1 MKYGAR
7 ELTKSAKAN
16 RTMTR
21 PIAERITLAFT
32 LALSLTGHALAQTP
46 LRVSVFQGISNMPI
60 FAAQAEGYFAR
71 HGLSVE
77 LINTRNSDDLRDGLA
92 AGSHQIAHAGVDNAV
107 ALAESG
113 KAEVAVVIGGNA
125 GFGRLITQP
134 YIAALGDLRG
144 RKVAVDAPNTAN
156 ALVLY
161 KVLQGHG
168 LARADYQVAA
178 VGGTALVV
186 EAMLKDATLAA
197 AIISPPFA
205 FRALQGGLKD
215 HGHARAANGAFQ
227 FDAGF
232 VTRPWATANAEVL
245 VRYLQSYV
253 EGVRWTLDGANR
265 SAAVAL
271 LAARLKLSAGDAA
284 QTYALIVHPE
294 TGIARDARLD
304 LSGFRNT
311 LALRA
316 EILGQWGGN
325 APPAERF
332 VDLSYYQRAL
342 DALK

>member
-1 MKYGAR
+1 
-7 ELTKSAKAN
+7 
-16 RTMTR
+16 MTR
-21 PIAERITLAFT
+21 PIAERITVA
-32 LALSLTGHALAQTP
+32 LALMLALAGQGLAQTS

-60 FAAQAEGYFAR
+60 FAAQAQGYFAR
-71 HGLSVE
+71 HGLAVE
-77 LINTRNSDDLRDGLA
+77 VINTRNSDDLRDGLA
-92 AGSHQIAHAGVDNAV
+92 AGSHQIAHSGVDNAV

-113 KAEVAVVIGGNA
+113 KADVAVVIGGNA

-134 YIAALGDLRG
+134 AIATLEALRG
-144 RKVAVDAPNTAN
+144 RRVAVDAPNTAN

-168 LARADYQVAA
+168 LTRADYEVAT

-197 AIISPPFA
+197 AIISPPFS

-215 HGHARAANGAFQ
+215 HGHARAADGAFQ

-232 VTRPWATANAEVL
+232 VTRPWAKANGEVL
-245 VRYLQSYV
+245 VRYLQSYI
-253 EGVRWTLDGANR
+253 EGVRWTLEGANR
-265 SAAVAL
+265 STAIAL
-271 LAARLKLSAGDAA
+271 LAMRLKLSAEDAA
-284 QTYALIVHPE
+284 QTYSLIVHPV
-294 TGIARDARLD
+294 TGIAPDARLD
-304 LSGFRNT
+304 MPGFRST

-316 EILGQWGGN
+316 EILGQWGGK